1 MSDLININDNKNEI
15 NLPNNEEIPKA
26 NKYNIPQQFVEQF
39 TYNKDGVDLYEL
51 ELRNRGNVPTFNDP
65 KIQMSLRKN
74 RLDYNPNGSFQLGI
88 LEERNSLYN
97 MLKSP
102 DMIRLINSRRQ
113 GIDITQDDIEVVKY
127 IPNSRF
133 AWFNKLIKSAILNDM
148 TTCDQQAL
156 LKIWLSPENRG
167 RLQKL
172 SNKLVDQRL
181 PDFTMMPTNR
191 SGMRYKCEK
200 GVVRANFY
208 NPGSVALPYE
218 DTGKNNGECHG
229 CTSTKVQKEDVI
241 KVIDNIINVQ
251 NDLANQIEES
261 QYNESFFGV
270 NMDAKM
276 KKLLIKVREFAD
288 KNQTT
293 IREAQQLGEFIAK
306 SYQDNKLHYL
316 LSIVNPFKN
325 RIAKVPTEIPIPS
338 SSFSVRQNFNLISNA
353 AGNVAFGYNP
363 FALYSSMQLTT
374 FGVNNDVSLSGTVST
389 NFFMGVDAAQNL
401 PVSLYSK
408 FRLVSAAIRLTFTS
422 SQLSST
428 GFATVAVDFSDVSA
442 ATISLPI
449 TQLSKYGIFSNI
461 ENAYFKESKATRN
474 GETLDLNYIP
484 VDTSFTDYVNI
495 NSAKQGFTFVGY
507 ISGAEKSTTIARIDL
522 VANYEALVAAE
533 YTDYLPSQVYT
544 GSLDEL
550 KTVSTL
556 VSTLQQR
563 GQSPTLDNLTLIANE
578 QSNIGGSEGSNEIID
593 LPLSKVNIEN
603 KANEIARLE
612 NIKNAAISIIPEK
625 KFIDYE
631 RFNELATN
639 ALKSILKKGVNMI
652 GKYFKNKFNL

>member
-1 MSDLININDNKNEI
+1 MDINNINDNKND
-15 NLPNNEEIPKA
+15 NNIPSNEDIPRV
-26 NKYNIPQQFVEQF
+26 NKYQIPQQFSEQF

-51 ELRNRGNVPTFNDP
+51 ELRNRGNIPNFNDP
-65 KIQMSLRKN
+65 KIQINLKKN

-97 MLKSP
+97 MLRTQE
-102 DMIRLINSRRQ
+102 MIKMINSRRAA
-113 GIDITQDDIEVVKY
+113 IDITQDDIEVVKY

-133 AWFNKLIKSAILNDM
+133 AWFNKLIKSALQNDM

-172 SNKLVDQRL
+172 TNKLVDPRIQ
-181 PDFTMMPTNR
+181 DFTMMPTNR
-191 SGMRYKCEK
+191 SGMRYKCER
-200 GVVRANFY
+200 GLVRANFY

-218 DTGKNNGECHG
+218 DVGKNNGECHG
-229 CTSTKVQKEDVI
+229 CSSSKVQKDDVV
-241 KVIDNIINVQ
+241 KVIDNIINAQ
-251 NDLANQIEES
+251 NEIANQIEES

-276 KKLLIKVREFAD
+276 KKLLMKVREFAD

-293 IREAQQLGEFIAK
+293 IKEAQQLGEYIAK
-306 SYQDNKLHYL
+306 SYNDNKLHYL
-316 LSIVNPFKN
+316 LSIVNPFRN
-325 RIAKVPTEIPIPS
+325 RIAKIPTEIPIPS
-338 SSFSVRQNFNLISNA
+338 SSFSIRQNFNLISNA
-353 AGNVAFGYNP
+353 SGNVAFGFNP
-363 FALYSSMQLTT
+363 FALYANTTLTT
-374 FGVNNDVSLSGTVST
+374 FGVNNDATLSGST
-389 NFFMGVDAAQNL
+389 TSNFFTGVDAAQNL
-401 PVSLYSK
+401 PIALYSK
-408 FRLVSAAIRLTFTS
+408 FRLVSSAIRLTFTS

-428 GFATVAVDFSDVSA
+428 GFATVSVDFSDVNGA
-442 ATISLPI
+442 LVGVPLATL
-449 TQLSKYGIFSNI
+449 LKYGLFSNI
-461 ENAYFKESKATRN
+461 ENAYFKESKATKN
-474 GETLDLNYIP
+474 GDTLDLNYIP
-484 VDTSFTDYVNI
+484 IDSSFTDYLNVG
-495 NSAKQGFTFVGY
+495 SARPGFTFVGY

-522 VANYEALVAAE
+522 VANYEALVATE

-550 KTVSTL
+550 KTVNSL

-563 GQSPTLDNLTLIANE
+563 GQSPTPENLTLIADE
-578 QSNIGGSEGSNEIID
+578 QNKTGDSEGSNEIID
-593 LPLSKVNIEN
+593 LPLSKANIEN

-612 NIKNAAISIIPEK
+612 NIKNAAISIIPDK

-639 ALKSILKKGVNMI
+639 SLKSILKKGVNMI

>member
-1 MSDLININDNKNEI
+1 
-15 NLPNNEEIPKA
+15 
-26 NKYNIPQQFVEQF
+26 
-39 TYNKDGVDLYEL
+39 
-51 ELRNRGNVPTFNDP
+51 
-65 KIQMSLRKN
+65 
-74 RLDYNPNGSFQLGI
+74 
-88 LEERNSLYN
+88 
-97 MLKSP
+97 
-102 DMIRLINSRRQ
+102 
-113 GIDITQDDIEVVKY
+113 
-127 IPNSRF
+127 
-133 AWFNKLIKSAILNDM
+133 
-148 TTCDQQAL
+148 
-156 LKIWLSPENRG
+156 
-167 RLQKL
+167 
-172 SNKLVDQRL
+172 
-181 PDFTMMPTNR
+181 
-191 SGMRYKCEK
+191 
-200 GVVRANFY
+200 
-208 NPGSVALPYE
+208 
-218 DTGKNNGECHG
+218 
-229 CTSTKVQKEDVI
+229 
-241 KVIDNIINVQ
+241 
-251 NDLANQIEES
+251 LANQIEES